1 MQSRRARDRRGVE
14 RSRAELQRRAAAAGG
29 RCGAALSS
37 GPAPRR
43 ERRGGT
49 LWGAGRG
56 RGSAEG
62 PGQRPR
68 PERPRPPPA
77 PEVTRQSRPP
87 ALSAAAAANKRD
99 FSPRPAPRAPLR
111 PSDWSPPPPP
121 AGPRPLPAS
130 LAADWSAGGP
140 GGGADWRP
148 GRPSAGSGQGRGCT
162 GAGRCGAERRR
173 QRRRGPGWAGQ
184 GRSVLRTGRLRGA
197 AEARSVFSGP
207 VLFRPEGSRQVRAG
221 EASLRAAERGWGGGR
236 HRRAGLRSGARR
248 GLRGSGPG
256 GRCCAAA
263 GSGGPGPLRA
273 GGVGTAPSARS
284 AGLRRGCVR
293 VPVGSRGRRRDAAP
307 PRGAENGSVRAG
319 RMGGGAV
326 PAVRLCRRCAVGS
339 ARLGSAEETPRPP
352 GAARRGSLP
361 LFVIRVYA
369 VSRLPLP
376 EDGGLSP
383 TEG

>member
-173 QRRRGPGWAGQ
+173 RRRRGPGWAGQ
-184 GRSVLRTGRLRGA
+184 GRAGRCCGRGGSGGRRRRGPFSAAWCCSVRRGRGRCAPARPRCGLRSAGGAGGGTAGPGCGRGLGAGCGAPGPAGGAARPRGA
-197 AEARSVFSGP
+197 AVPARC
-207 VLFRPEGSRQVRAG
+207 VRA
-221 EASLRAAERGWGGGR
+221 ALVPPRPRAP
-236 HRRAGLRSGARR
+236 
-248 GLRGSGPG
+248 PG
-256 GRCCAAA
+256 CAVDVSAFPWALGAAA
-263 GSGGPGPLRA
+263 AMPPLPVERR
-273 GGVGTAPSARS
+273 TAPSERAVWEEERCRPCGCAGGARWERPVGVGRGDAAAARS
-284 AGLRRGCVR
+284 
-293 VPVGSRGRRRDAAP
+293 
-307 PRGAENGSVRAG
+307 
-319 RMGGGAV
+319 
-326 PAVRLCRRCAVGS
+326 
-339 ARLGSAEETPRPP
+339 SAEGKFTFICYSCLCCEPP
-352 GAARRGSLP
+352 PAARRWGFIS
-361 LFVIRVYA
+361 
-369 VSRLPLP
+369 
-376 EDGGLSP
+376 D
-383 TEG
+383 